1 VFATTLMETEPS
13 SRYFRH
19 LVCLALFQDTED
31 ALGDLFDKSSTVA
44 RKFIASSEKL
54 ARSVPR
60 QPNSMSAYVR
70 QSLQTEHFQ
79 VLNVVFASVF
89 YDPLRELRLNAL
101 NLLPVFASMPQ
112 ARNSNHAV
120 SKACAKSFSALGPK
134 ARLRSFL

>member
-1 VFATTLMETEPS
+1 MFATTLMEIEPS

-79 VLNVVFASVF
+79 VLNVVFAFRSVF

-101 NLLPVFASMPQ
+101 NLLLSV
-112 ARNSNHAV
+112 
-120 SKACAKSFSALGPK
+120 
-134 ARLRSFL
+134 RLDAPGTQF